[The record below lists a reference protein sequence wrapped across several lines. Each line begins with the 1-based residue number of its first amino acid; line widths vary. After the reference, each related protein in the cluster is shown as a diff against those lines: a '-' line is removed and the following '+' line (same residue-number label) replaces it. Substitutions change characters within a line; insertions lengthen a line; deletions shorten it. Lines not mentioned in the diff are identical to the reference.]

1 MFHLYVLDFVG
12 FEFKDRQ
19 FPYHSNSQC
28 HISEAN
34 WVYMCGKFIKQDL
47 RGDMTELEVQVS
59 SKTLALRF
67 KSPIQRGLKIIVSKS
82 SMFKAIQN
90 GIT

>member
-1 MFHLYVLDFVG
+1 MFHLYVLDVVG

-28 HISEAN
+28 RISEEN

-47 RGDMTELEVQVS
+47 PGNMTELGVEVS
-59 SKTLALRF
+59 FETLAL
-67 KSPIQRGLKIIVSKS
+67 
-82 SMFKAIQN
+82 
-90 GIT
+90 